1 MFLFFLTFE
10 AGHVLKVVLKFWPN
24 LRLNVLIKFV
34 LKKTKKCTL
43 NLLSFFSFSIF
54 LFTARWIYKRP
65 FFVGNFINTSQL
77 RLIIVN

>member
-34 LKKTKKCTL
+34 LKKKKEC
-43 NLLSFFSFSIF
+43 IF
-54 LFTARWIYKRP
+54 D
-65 FFVGNFINTSQL
+65 NEN
-77 RLIIVN
+77 

>member
-34 LKKTKKCTL
+34 LKKKK
-43 NLLSFFSFSIF
+43 SE
-54 LFTARWIYKRP
+54 YKNP
-65 FFVGNFINTSQL
+65 NFVGTRNVMSRRQ
-77 RLIIVN
+77 IILTKDS

>member
-34 LKKTKKCTL
+34 LKKKKECMLVFFQILKETNIFDL
-43 NLLSFFSFSIF
+43 GWNLGKIKN
-54 LFTARWIYKRP
+54 I
-65 FFVGNFINTSQL
+65 L
-77 RLIIVN
+77 RTFEPQI

>member
-34 LKKTKKCTL
+34 LKKTKKCTSSRVDTNPL
-43 NLLSFFSFSIF
+43 GLTSF
-54 LFTARWIYKRP
+54 
-65 FFVGNFINTSQL
+65 L
-77 RLIIVN
+77 RI

>member
-34 LKKTKKCTL
+34 LKKTRPSRPTMRPIFVLLGHDIVCIYNTFPN
-43 NLLSFFSFSIF
+43 NLI
-54 LFTARWIYKRP
+54 RK
-65 FFVGNFINTSQL
+65 
-77 RLIIVN
+77 

>member
-34 LKKTKKCTL
+34 LKKTKECRPTMRPHD
-43 NLLSFFSFSIF
+43 FIF
-54 LFTARWIYKRP
+54 ID
-65 FFVGNFINTSQL
+65 
-77 RLIIVN
+77 VNKKIQQIEVILVR